1 MERCANC
8 NGELR
13 LSADRKKLVCEYC
26 DSEFYIN
33 ENDVGSG
40 STEPS
45 EGSLALQLLDV
56 SDVKTF
62 DNDHS
67 LKSFQELCAWIN
79 AGDTVETCL
88 DGLKNLSTQHTD
100 WAMDGV
106 NTDLFNKAKNQ
117 IGNQLSLDEQMLFFK
132 DSGII
137 KKGKSGVLIT
147 NKTLYIFSKKNVHKL
162 AIADIYSIHIFA
174 IGEASGMWYF
184 NANLNLRID
193 SMACSPAEQG
203 LIMALVCLLVREYR
217 GYGYKIKVYKS
228 VL

>member
-45 EGSLALQLLDV
+45 EESLALQLLDV

-100 WAMDGV
+100 WAM
-106 NTDLFNKAKNQ
+106 
-117 IGNQLSLDEQMLFFK
+117 
-132 DSGII
+132 
-137 KKGKSGVLIT
+137 VLILICLIRQ
-147 NKTLYIFSKKNVHKL
+147 KIRL
-162 AIADIYSIHIFA
+162 AINYLWMNRCCFSRIV
-174 IGEASGMWYF
+174 ASLKKEKAVFLSQTKLFTSFPRRMF
-184 NANLNLRID
+184 T
-193 SMACSPAEQG
+193 S
-203 LIMALVCLLVREYR
+203 
-217 GYGYKIKVYKS
+217 
-228 VL
+228 